1 MKKNYISKNEYY
13 RRNQQSRKG
22 DGTSSTIYRETDKNS
37 LTGPIIEKT
46 DKVMKNGQVKNKSGG
61 TRHHVDD

>member
-13 RRNQQSRKG
+13 RRNQQSEKG
-22 DGTSSTIYRETDKNS
+22 DGISSPIYRETGKG
-37 LTGPIIEKT
+37 LTGPIVKETNKI
-46 DKVMKNGQVKNKSGG
+46 MKDGQVKNKSGG